1 MRLLTFGVGIRRR
14 AFMTL
19 LGGAAASPLAA
30 RAQQPVM
37 PVIGYLNSAAAAPI
51 AHLLAA
57 FRQGLGETGYI
68 EGQNV
73 AIEYRLAEGQYDRLP
88 ALAADLVNRQVSVI
102 AVGGGTVSA
111 LAAKAATA
119 TIPIVFISDS
129 DPVKIGLV
137 ASINRP
143 GGNLTGIH
151 QLTAG
156 LEAKRVGLLHEMV
169 PSATTI
175 AALVNPNY
183 PDAEAQIKEVQGAVH
198 TLGLVL
204 HILKAS
210 SESDFDAAFA
220 TMVEQRAGAL
230 LIASDPFL
238 FSRRNQ
244 LVALAARYAVA
255 AIYQFREAAAVGGL
269 MSYGTRITD
278 SYHQVGVYT
287 GRILKGTKPADL
299 PVVQSTKFE
308 FVINLK
314 TAKSLGIT
322 ISPTLLAQADEV
334 IE

>member
-1 MRLLTFGVGIRRR
+1 MRRR
-14 AFMTL
+14 KFITL
-19 LGGAAASPLAA
+19 LGGAATWPLAA
-30 RAQQPVM
+30 HAQQPM
-37 PVIGYLNSAAAAPI
+37 IPVIGCLNSAAAAPI

-57 FRQGLGETGYI
+57 FRRGLGETGFV

-88 ALAADLVNRQVSVI
+88 ALAADLVNRRVSVI

-119 TIPIVFISDS
+119 AIPIVFISDS

-143 GGNLTGIH
+143 GANVTGIH

-156 LEAKRVGLLHEMV
+156 LEAKRIGLLHELV
-169 PSATTI
+169 PGATTI
-175 AALVNPNY
+175 AVLVNPNY
-183 PDAEAQIKEVQGAVH
+183 TDAEAQIKEVQEAAR
-198 TLGLVL
+198 TLGLQLQVL
-204 HILKAS
+204 SAS
-210 SESDFDAAFA
+210 REGDFDAAFA
-220 TMVEQRAGAL
+220 AVIARRAGAL

-244 LVALAARYAVA
+244 LVALAARHAIPS
-255 AIYQFREAAAVGGL
+255 IYQFRECAAIGGL

-287 GRILKGTKPADL
+287 GRILKGAKPADL

-314 TAKSLGIT
+314 TAKSLGLT
-322 ISPTLLAQADEV
+322 ISPTLVAQADDV

>member
-1 MRLLTFGVGIRRR
+1 MWRRNFI
-14 AFMTL
+14 AL
-19 LGGAAASPLAA
+19 LGGATTWPILA
-30 RAQQPVM
+30 RAQQPEM
-37 PVIGYLNSAAAAPI
+37 PVIGCLNSAAAAPI

-57 FRQGLGETGYI
+57 FKRGLSEPGYI

-88 ALAADLVNRQVSVI
+88 ALAADLVNRRVSVI
-102 AVGGGTVSA
+102 ATGGGTVSA

-143 GGNLTGIH
+143 GGNVTGIH

-156 LEAKRVGLLHEMV
+156 LEAKRVGLLHELV

-175 AALVNPNY
+175 AVLVNPNY
-183 PDAEAQIKEVQGAVH
+183 PDAEAQIREVQDAAR
-198 TLGLVL
+198 TLGLQL

-220 TMVEQRAGAL
+220 TVIEQRAGAI

-244 LVALAARYAVA
+244 LVALAAGHAVP
-255 AIYQFREAAAVGGL
+255 AIYQFRECAAIGGL

-287 GRILKGTKPADL
+287 GRILKGARPADL
-299 PVVQSTKFE
+299 PVVQFTKFE

-314 TAKSLGIT
+314 TAKSLGLT
-322 ISPTLLAQADEV
+322 ISPTLVAQADDV